1 MVERIFTME
10 IKETLNKPYTE
21 QERIQFIIR
30 NNHRLGYEI
39 KETVSSLEAWGYTA
53 EEIAEQEKQAKI
65 TEINAKI
72 KELESE
78 SVYDVLNG
86 NLENVQV
93 YKDVIKGLEETRDN
107 L

>member
-1 MVERIFTME
+1 MRKDNIME
-10 IKETLNKPYTE
+10 IKNKLDKPFSE
-21 QERIQFIIR
+21 KQRMDFIVT
-30 NNHRLGYEI
+30 NNHQQGYEI
-39 KETVSSLEAWGYTA
+39 RKTELALEAWGYTA

-78 SVYDVLNG
+78 SVYYVLNG

>member
-1 MVERIFTME
+1 MQVIA
-10 IKETLNKPYTE
+10 TLNKPCTE
-21 QERIQFIIR
+21 QQERDFIVQYNHIKGCQISETSSQF
-30 NNHRLGYEI
+30 
-39 KETVSSLEAWGYTA
+39 EAWDFTA

-65 TEINAKI
+65 TKINSKI

-93 YKDVIKGLEETRDN
+93 YKDVINGLVETRES